1 MKSLSRILK
10 SDQTVTGSLKVK
22 VYQKTDEVP
31 LAPDPDGLKHPPGE
45 EEAERGYALI
55 SEAKRRILERARSQA
70 EQSAAAILEDA
81 YAQRDKIVNTA
92 AKQAEHIKEEARK
105 EGYEAGIAEA
115 GTEIASQL
123 SDIRSC
129 VKGIEEQ
136 MGQQAR
142 ELQEQLAGFSLK
154 IAEKILCRTLEEDS
168 AAITE
173 LVERAVLSERDKRNI
188 VVHLSDHSLELVEAL
203 EKKLEPLR
211 EKNDGFLRIK
221 TEDQPPGYVQIET
234 EEGIVDASVFV
245 QLENLKAQL
254 AALDRQT

>member
-1 MKSLSRILK
+1 M
-10 SDQTVTGSLKVK
+10 
-22 VYQKTDEVP
+22 
-31 LAPDPDGLKHPPGE
+31 
-45 EEAERGYALI
+45 
-55 SEAKRRILERARSQA
+55 
-70 EQSAAAILEDA
+70 EDA

-129 VKGIEEQ
+129 VKDIEEQ

-142 ELQEQLAGFSLK
+142 ELQEQLAGISLK
-154 IAEKILCRTLEEDS
+154 IAEKILCKALKEDD
-168 AAITE
+168 AAIAE

-188 VVHLSDHSLELVEAL
+188 VVHLSDRSLELVEAL

>member
-31 LAPDPDGLKHPPGE
+31 LDQDPDGLKHPPGE

-105 EGYEAGIAEA
+105 EGYESGIAKA
-115 GTEIASQL
+115 GEEIASQL

-129 VKGIEEQ
+129 VKAMEEQ
-136 MGQQAR
+136 LGQQAG
-142 ELQEQLAGFSLK
+142 ELREQLAGISLK

-168 AAITE
+168 TAIAE

-188 VVHLSDHSLELVEAL
+188 VVHLSDHSIELVEAL

-254 AALDRQT
+254 EALDRQT